1 MTVYSPDF
9 VSLLQLLDDFF
20 LDFESSLSK
29 EVDSSPTDS
38 DESPRKVSSSSKRSQ
53 EFSSSSRLVS
63 QGDVWRS
70 EFGGVVVVESG
81 SASINRKYVH
91 GMSCVILY
99 TL

>member
-1 MTVYSPDF
+1 MKNNIPDL

-29 EVDSSPTDS
+29 EVASSPVTDS
-38 DESPRKVSSSSKRSQ
+38 EESRKVSSSSNRSQ
-53 EFSSSSRLVS
+53 EFSSSSKLVS

-81 SASINRKYVH
+81 SASIKTNRKH
-91 GMSCVILY
+91 
-99 TL
+99 